1 MADAAALGHA
11 LGQRGIA
18 GRAVYILQ
26 SVSTRRRWLGRRPLT
41 AE

>member
-1 MADAAALGHA
+1 MADTAALGHA

-18 GRAVYILQ
+18 GRAVYVLQ
-26 SVSTRRRWLGRRPLT
+26 SVSTRTRWRSRRPLT